1 MNAYLV
7 FVATVIITILTLTTV
22 TFFAVIYLGYK
33 LHLIGKD
40 IKRTSDYVKRN
51 ILNGLGTAN
60 ESSARLLTKEEIEK
74 FRKDNYNPDGSPHED
89 NHIDVS
95 EAEARYIV
103 MGLYEYDLMSEELFN
118 AVDELGFVEV
128 LRIYNST
135 VRSELTEESGQEN
148 LSIHTYTP
156 KSDMPEHTSLYAL
169 LRFLNKKEDKWY
181 PTYRSYPI
189 PEEETKQDED
199 KVNDENQ
206 LIKTIDL
213 RFNITMSDKTGGNIS
228 LEDVSVTPIEVN
240 ALGEVIKPENISFPG
255 SGA

>member
-7 FVATVIITILTLTTV
+7 FVATVIITILTLTTF

-33 LHLIGKD
+33 LHLIDKD

-51 ILNGLGTAN
+51 ILNGLGTVN

-89 NHIDVS
+89 NHMDVN

-103 MGLYEYDLMSEELFN
+103 MGLYEDDMMSEELFD
-118 AVDELGFVEV
+118 AVDGLGFVEV

-135 VRSELTEESGQEN
+135 VCSELIEESQQDN
-148 LSIHTYTP
+148 PNIHIYTP
-156 KSDMPEHTSLYAL
+156 KSNMPNGIESLPNIK
-169 LRFLNKKEDKWY
+169 FLTGKEPKYEFKVREY
-181 PTYRSYPI
+181 P
-189 PEEETKQDED
+189 PEQEVAEEAS
-199 KVNDENQ
+199 NQ
-206 LIKTIDL
+206 LVKTIDL
-213 RFNITMSDKTGGNIS
+213 RFNITMSDNTGGNIS
-228 LEDVSVTPIEVN
+228 LEDVSVTPIEVD